1 MAETGSNLSHT
12 PAPWDVV
19 PWFDGKAIIV
29 VKGDD
34 GGVRLVIGKV
44 EDVPGS
50 PDANLLKTAPKLL
63 AALKACR
70 DEMIRANADIQN
82 MPGGWDTIDRATEAI
97 NEAEGKGAPPCSS

>member
-1 MAETGSNLSHT
+1 MSDKEQPRHT
-12 PAPWDVV
+12 PEPWDVV

-70 DEMIRANADIQN
+70 DDMIKVNSTY
-82 MPGGWDTIDRATEAI
+82 DTNCDRELIDRATEVI
-97 NEAEGKGAPPCSS
+97 NEAEGRE